1 MQDVEIRRFRGRLAE
16 TGLSAGGGLF
26 PVQTRKP
33 MPGVDLPALYGRLAH
48 MGVQSVL
55 HRKYEGDGAHLSF
68 IMTARHRPEEIDVAV
83 AAVLRLQRSARQ
95 PLEMEVHNERFV
107 FIRSAAL

>member
-1 MQDVEIRRFRGRLAE
+1 
-16 TGLSAGGGLF
+16 
-26 PVQTRKP
+26 VQTLKP
-33 MPGVDLPALYGRLAH
+33 MPGVDLPALHGRLAH

-68 IMTARHRPEEIDVAV
+68 IMTARHRPEEIDVA
-83 AAVLRLQRSARQ
+83 AVLRLQRSARQ